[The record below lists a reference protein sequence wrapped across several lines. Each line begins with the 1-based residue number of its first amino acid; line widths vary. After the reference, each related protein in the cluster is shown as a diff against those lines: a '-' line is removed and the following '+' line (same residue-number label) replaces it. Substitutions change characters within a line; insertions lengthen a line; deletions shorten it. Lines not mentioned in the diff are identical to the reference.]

1 MKKNNQSVAVV
12 RKQLTEALEGV
23 ECYLRDLAKAPK
35 DFTNEAELKTF
46 AAKIR
51 EMLRSLDTGAVIPI
65 YGMWRIMETW
75 PYQNQLRRKI
85 VEAELAYERLS
96 KG

>member
-1 MKKNNQSVAVV
+1 MKKNNQAAEIV
-12 RKQLTEALEGV
+12 RKQLTEALIGV
-23 ECYLRDLAKAPK
+23 ESYLSDLANSPN

-51 EMLRSLDTGAVIPI
+51 EMLRSLNTGDAIPI

-75 PYQNQLRRKI
+75 PYQNKLRQKI
-85 VEAELAYERLS
+85 VEAELAYERLN